1 MPTPVP
7 QPIEREVPREVRYF
21 TNGFV
26 FRKFTLKER
35 FLIVLGYNIG
45 LECHIA
51 TEHKPGTTVP
61 MVQVHVFPAKNL
73 KVAQDEL
80 AKHAEAKKSKQAAAI
95 AKSKATRSF
104 TPPPLNLVDLEKK
117 GKK

>member
-61 MVQVHVFPAKNL
+61 MVQVHVFPAKTL
-73 KVAQDEL
+73 EVAQAEL
-80 AKHAEAKKSKQAAAI
+80 AKHAEAKKAKQEAAI

-104 TPPPLNLVDLEKK
+104 TPPPLKEIQK
-117 GKK
+117 

>member
-1 MPTPVP
+1 MSTPTPK
-7 QPIEREVPREVRYF
+7 PIEREVPREVRFF

-35 FLIVLGYNIG
+35 LLVLLGYNLG

-104 TPPPLNLVDLEKK
+104 TPPPLKEIQK
-117 GKK
+117 